1 MRYVRIFLATLLSLL
16 IADGLWLGSMLDRL
30 YRPIMG
36 PLMATQ
42 INWIGAIGF
51 YVIYTTGLF
60 VLIILP
66 QSDTPKAPGLAYG
79 ARAALLGLVAFGTYD
94 LTALAVIKDWSL
106 PHSLIDMIWGII
118 TTTLAAYVG
127 LWAGKPK
134 ADPTRPPKS

>member
-66 QSDTPKAPGLAYG
+66 QSDTP
-79 ARAALLGLVAFGTYD
+79 
-94 LTALAVIKDWSL
+94 
-106 PHSLIDMIWGII
+106 
-118 TTTLAAYVG
+118 
-127 LWAGKPK
+127 
-134 ADPTRPPKS
+134 